1 MRRLSQKEAESP
13 GTNWMEKVKTFSRF
27 QGGKM
32 DGFFD
37 TSAGFT
43 YADKVSIFIL
53 ALGLLCLDLLMI
65 LF

>member
-13 GTNWMEKVKTFSRF
+13 ETNWMEKVEMFSRF
-27 QGGKM
+27 QGGKV

-43 YADKVSIFIL
+43 YADKVSIAMLISSEVL
-53 ALGLLCLDLLMI
+53 
-65 LF
+65 